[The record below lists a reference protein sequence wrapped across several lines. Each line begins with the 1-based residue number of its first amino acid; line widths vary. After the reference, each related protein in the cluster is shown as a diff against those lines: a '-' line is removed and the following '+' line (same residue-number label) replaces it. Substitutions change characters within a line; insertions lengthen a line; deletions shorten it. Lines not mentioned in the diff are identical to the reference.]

1 MRSIIAKVGPWLL
14 LAAVCV
20 AQQVPAGTE
29 INVRINE
36 PLSSAKARVGDRF
49 TGVTT
54 EAITVNGQTVFPRN
68 SNVEGQV
75 TRVVDSGRL
84 TRSGELELKL
94 TSVHSGANSASL
106 DTAPWTIK
114 GGSHTKSNVTKIG
127 GGAAAGAIIGAIA
140 GGGKGAA
147 IGAGVGAAA
156 GTGVAVATGKKEA
169 TIESESLLAFT
180 TQTAT
185 SASTSRSSRANRSG
199 RYDNSTNT
207 APGNMNSSTYGNDGR
222 GNRDGDYRVFSNA
235 DRDEINSCFSGGR
248 SGLPPGLAKKDRLPP
263 GLERQLQRNGKLPP
277 GLQKKVQPLSTNC
290 QARLPRLP
298 GGWER
303 VVLNDRVMVLDPARI
318 ITDIFRL
325 SMNR

>member
-1 MRSIIAKVGPWLL
+1 MRFPSVRIASLL
-14 LAAVCV
+14 LFTSLCV
-20 AQQVPAGTE
+20 AQQIPAGTQ
-29 INVRINE
+29 ISVRINE
-36 PLSSAKARVGDRF
+36 SLSSGNAKVGDRF

-54 EAITVNGQTVFPRN
+54 EVVTVNGQTVFPRS

-75 TRVVDSGRL
+75 VRVVDSGRL
-84 TRSGELELKL
+84 TRPGELELRL
-94 TSVHSGANSASL
+94 TSIRSGSNSATL
-106 DTAPWTIK
+106 DTASWNIK
-114 GGSHTKSNVTKIG
+114 GASHTKSNAAKIG

-180 TQTAT
+180 TNTAT
-185 SASTSRSSRANRSG
+185 STSASRSTRADRSG
-199 RYDNSTNT
+199 RYENTSGNST
-207 APGNMNSSTYGNDGR
+207 PGNVNSYGNDGR

-235 DRDEINSCFSGGR
+235 DRDEIKRCYTSGR

-277 GLQKKVQPLSTNC
+277 GLQKKVRPLSSDC
-290 QARLPRLP
+290 QVNLPRMP

-325 SMNR
+325 SLHR